1 VQKSHCGAIFNGFL
15 LVQHCGINGEYST
28 CLLRQH
34 CVAVSQRWSR
44 IASILRLALTQKSG
58 TVFTVNSATLYW

>member
-1 VQKSHCGAIFNGFL
+1 MIMIKVERKITEKSKKAVDSFFGSDW
-15 LVQHCGINGEYST
+15 LVQGCGINGEYST

-44 IASILRLALTQKSG
+44 FAPSSALRRRKNQA
-58 TVFTVNSATLYW
+58 